1 MQVSYGWGWR
11 WHLVILLILHWPER
25 VCVCVCVCV
34 HAWWG
39 EVAESFSKGP
49 VYGRSEAWRLMTQ
62 SPRPSF
68 PPSMQIRCQ
77 LINQNIWETRAGGPP
92 SRLSQKASLN
102 SQAWSELYG
111 FLASL
116 WILSL
121 LSHGCTEFFPH
132 MQVALIKSEKSDSIF
147 IAEGEGSEKEREG
160 ATSSSELDTLRDIN
174 PQNNIVIYSE
184 LQQRNW
190 GSYRPATHFA
200 DEKTE
205 AWRQSSCVLVKGAS
219 PWSPM
224 TLNFLPSSSSLFWG
238 FPSVGVSAHVH
249 V

>member
-1 MQVSYGWGWR
+1 MGP
-11 WHLVILLILHWPER
+11 WPLWTIGGGSCLRQFRPWQWQRLQCKSPMAEAGDDTSSFCSFSTGLS

-121 LSHGCTEFFPH
+121 LSHGCTEFFPL

-147 IAEGEGSEKEREG
+147 IAEGEGSEKERERG
-160 ATSSSELDTLRDIN
+160 SHFQLWIGH
-174 PQNNIVIYSE
+174 PQRHQPPE
-184 LQQRNW
+184 
-190 GSYRPATHFA
+190 
-200 DEKTE
+200 
-205 AWRQSSCVLVKGAS
+205 
-219 PWSPM
+219 
-224 TLNFLPSSSSLFWG
+224 
-238 FPSVGVSAHVH
+238 
-249 V
+249 